1 MAQDKPPVPLKVPD
15 MKNFVRLV
23 LALNEGSQLIWNLP
37 YKDTSILCF
46 FTAYMYWNGDLP
58 LLACLSDEKPNKPFI
73 AYRSDQPNG
82 EEILYAD
89 TFDDTR
95 YRYAS
100 IIDFKKTPD
109 LFLRA
114 LNGDFSKPLEPLM
127 MEVKDLTALLRTLVP
142 LSIRESISFPLWH
155 FKKDAHEYLGAVIP
169 FEHYYE
175 SDALPVFFYLK
186 LSESLQEPFIRY
198 NASKPAGET
207 LEFVSNT
214 SDAKYFYAKVI
225 DVESLPFMV

>member
-1 MAQDKPPVPLKVPD
+1 MAPDKPPVPVKVAD

-58 LLACLSDEKPNKPFI
+58 LLACLYDEKPTQPFI
-73 AYRSDQPNG
+73 AYRSDKQNG
-82 EEILYAD
+82 EEFLYAD
-89 TFDDTR
+89 TFDDSR
-95 YRYAS
+95 YKYAS
-100 IIDFKKTPD
+100 IIDFKKTPE

-114 LNGDFSKPLEPLM
+114 LNGDFSKPIQPLM
-127 MEVKDLTALLRTLVP
+127 MEVKDLTSLLRTLVP

-155 FKKDAHEYLGAVIP
+155 FKKDADKYLGAVIP

-186 LSESLQEPFIRY
+186 LSESLKEPFIRY
-198 NASKPAGET
+198 NASKPAGEK
-207 LEFVSNT
+207 LEFTSNT

-225 DVESLPFMV
+225 EVEPLPFMV